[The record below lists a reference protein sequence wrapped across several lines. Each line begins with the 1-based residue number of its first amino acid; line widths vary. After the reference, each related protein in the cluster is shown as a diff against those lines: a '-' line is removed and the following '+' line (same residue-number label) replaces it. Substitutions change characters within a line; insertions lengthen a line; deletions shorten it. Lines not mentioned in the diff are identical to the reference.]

1 MLSRLP
7 LFPVNSTVKSTG
19 HLVIGEC
26 DTTDLTAEFGT
37 PLYVFDEADLRGR
50 CREFRAEFGRYYHDI
65 NVVYACKAFISPTM
79 AGIMGE
85 EKLGLDV
92 VSSGEL
98 EIARSAG
105 FPMER
110 VYLHGNNKSAWEL
123 DRALQCNVGH
133 IVVDNLHEL
142 KMLEETA
149 SKQGSTA
156 DILLRITPGIDPHT
170 HSYIATGIVDSK
182 FGIPLS
188 QAEEAISIATS
199 ASSLNLTGLH
209 CHIGSLIFEPEPY
222 LNAID
227 VMVSLAADMESR
239 HGFTLSELNIGGGF
253 AIQYTLDTPAPP
265 ISRYA
270 ETISSRITSACQKRG
285 LGLPRLTIEPGRSV
299 IGRCGVA
306 LYEAGAIKDIPGIRR
321 YVSID
326 GGMGDN
332 IRPALYGARYEAVI
346 ANKMMKEESQEVT
359 IAGRYCES
367 GDILISDIRLPSVT
381 SGDIIAIPGCGA
393 YCLPMSSNYNA
404 SLKPAVVMVNNGK
417 ARLIRRRETVEDLLR
432 CDTDRQFDS

>member
-1 MLSRLP
+1 MLPRLP
-7 LFPVNSTVKSTG
+7 LFPVNSTVNKAG
-19 HLVIGEC
+19 HLVVGEC
-26 DTTDLTAEFGT
+26 DTIDLTAEFGT
-37 PLYVFDEADLRGR
+37 PLYILDEADLRSR
-50 CREFRAEFGRYYHDI
+50 CREFRSEFGQCYRDI
-65 NVVYACKAFISPTM
+65 NVVYACKAFINRTL
-79 AGIMGE
+79 AAIMDE
-85 EKLGLDV
+85 EELGLDV
-92 VSSGEL
+92 VSGGEL
-98 EIARSAG
+98 AIARSAG

-110 VYLHGNNKSAWEL
+110 VYLHGNNKSAEEL
-123 DRALQCNVGH
+123 DIALRWHVGH
-133 IVVDNLHEL
+133 VVVDNLHEL

-149 SKQGSTA
+149 RKQGSNV
-156 DILLRITPGIDPHT
+156 DILLRLTPGIDPHT

-188 QAEEAISIATS
+188 QAEEAVSLA
-199 ASSLNLTGLH
+199 ASSPSLNITGLH

-227 VMVSLAADMESR
+227 VMVNFAADMKSR
-239 HGFTLSELNIGGGF
+239 HSFTLNELNIGGGF

-270 ETISSRITSACQKRG
+270 ETISSSITSACQKRG
-285 LGLPRLTIEPGRSV
+285 LALPRLTIEPGRSV

-306 LYEAGAIKDIPGIRR
+306 LYEAGVVKDIPGIRR
-321 YVSID
+321 YVSVD

-346 ANKMMKEESQEVT
+346 ANKMKERESQEVT

-367 GDILISDIRLPSVT
+367 GDILIPDIRLPSIT
-381 SGDIIAIPGCGA
+381 SGDIIAIPACGA

-404 SLKPAVVMVNNGK
+404 SPKPAVVMVNNGK
-417 ARLIRRRETVEDLLR
+417 AHLIRRRETVEDLLR
-432 CDTDRQFDS
+432 CDTGRQFDS